1 MLVATKMEKTADLE
15 TAVIRIC
22 PACGVVNPSGP
33 SEGCPHLQIV
43 RFDGIDREL
52 EDLLAQVAGARRCYS
67 DLVALLK
74 KSVIDAARMGAAKV
88 ETSRKIQPG
97 EVDELYPKTVKA
109 KRLSL
114 TVVKSKAKKTKPR
127 RSRRTGP
134 APVDPRQLDLL
145 ALSPPKGDA

>member
-1 MLVATKMEKTADLE
+1 MLVVTKKEKTADLE

-52 EDLLAQVAGARRCYS
+52 EDLLAQVAGARRSYS
-67 DLVALLK
+67 DLAALLK
-74 KSVIDAARMGAAKV
+74 KTVIDAAKEGTAMV
-88 ETSRKIQPG
+88 ETPRKISPG
-97 EVDELYPKTVKA
+97 EVDDLYPKTVKA
-109 KRLSL
+109 ERLSL
-114 TVVKSKAKKTKPR
+114 TVVKSKTKKTKPR
-127 RSRRTGP
+127 RRRRTGP
-134 APVDPRQLDLL
+134 APVDPRQLDLM

>member
-1 MLVATKMEKTADLE
+1 MATNKEKIADLE

-33 SEGCPHLQIV
+33 SEDCPHVQIV

-52 EDLLAQVAGARRCYS
+52 EDLLTPVAGARRSYS

-74 KSVIDAARMGAAKV
+74 KTVIDAAREGTAKV
-88 ETSRKIQPG
+88 ETPRKIQPG
-97 EVDELYPKTVKA
+97 EVDELYPKAVETES
-109 KRLSL
+109 LSL
-114 TVVKSKAKKTKPR
+114 TVVKSKAKSAKPR
-127 RSRRTGP
+127 RRKRAGP
-134 APVDPRQLDLL
+134 APVDPRQLDLM

>member
-1 MLVATKMEKTADLE
+1 MLVVTRNEKIADLE

-52 EDLLAQVAGARRCYS
+52 EDLLAQVAGARRSYS
-67 DLVALLK
+67 DLAALLK
-74 KSVIDAARMGAAKV
+74 KTVIDAAREGTAKV
-88 ETSRKIQPG
+88 ETPRKIQPG

-109 KRLSL
+109 ERLSL
-114 TVVKSKAKKTKPR
+114 TILKSKTKKAKPR
-127 RSRRTGP
+127 RSKRTGP
-134 APVDPRQLDLL
+134 ALVDPRQLDLL

>member
-1 MLVATKMEKTADLE
+1 VLVATKKEKTADLE

-33 SEGCPHLQIV
+33 SEDCPHLQIV

-52 EDLLAQVAGARRCYS
+52 EDLLAQVAGARRSYS
-67 DLVALLK
+67 DLAALLK
-74 KSVIDAARMGAAKV
+74 KTVIDAAKEGAAKV
-88 ETSRKIQPG
+88 ETPRKIQPG

-109 KRLSL
+109 ERLSL
-114 TVVKSKAKKTKPR
+114 KAVKSKAKKAKPR
-127 RSRRTGP
+127 RTRRTGP